1 MNEFIEHAKKIKKI
15 IDAMESP
22 LVIHHYDADGI
33 ASGSLV
39 YKSLAEEGKDVEVK
53 AIRTLTPGDV
63 EEVKD
68 REVIFVDLGS
78 GVEDVNKIKDVVI
91 IDHHQIQGVKKPMLN
106 PRMFGI
112 SGEKE
117 ASSSTTA
124 YAIFKK
130 HVDLALVGA
139 TGDMQIPF
147 VGWNREVL
155 MEGIEK
161 GVVKM
166 EFDITLYGRTSR
178 PLIQFLA
185 YSDEPFID
193 GISFNEEGAKAFL
206 ESLNIKL
213 KKEDR
218 WLSYSDLGGEE
229 KKRIISGLVEILIEN
244 NRGEE
249 AKSLVGEV
257 YSLLN
262 RDKKTPLHDPREFAT
277 LLNATGRHG
286 KPELGV
292 KICLGEKDALKE
304 GMKLLEKHRKM
315 IREGISF
322 AQTAISDEGSYLLI
336 DGRNTIPDGII
347 GIICGMVMKPY
358 YKKPIIGLSQTKKGT
373 IKISSRGNKSLIE
386 KGLNLGSVMKKAGSL
401 TGGVGGGHKIAAG
414 AEVEEEKL
422 HMFLDIAGKIIK
434 EQVG

>member
-1 MNEFIEHAKKIKKI
+1 MNHAKRIREI
-15 IDAMESP
+15 IDAMENP
-22 LVIHHYDADGI
+22 IVIHHYDADGI

-39 YKSLAEEGKDVEVK
+39 YKSLIEEGKDAEIK
-53 AIRTLTPGDV
+53 AMRTLTPNDV

-91 IDHHQIQGVKKPMLN
+91 IDHHQIQGVRKPMIN

-112 SGEKE
+112 SGERE
-117 ASSSTTA
+117 ASSATTA
-124 YAIFKK
+124 YAVFRK

-147 VGWNREVL
+147 IGWNKEVL
-155 MEGIEK
+155 KEGIRN
-161 GVVKM
+161 GLVKM

-193 GISFNEEGAKAFL
+193 GISFNEEGVKTFL
-206 ESLNIKL
+206 DSLNIEL
-213 KKEDR
+213 KRNEK
-218 WLSYSDLGGEE
+218 WLTYSDLEVEE
-229 KKRIISGLVEILIEN
+229 KKRIISGLIEILIEN
-244 NRGEE
+244 NRGDE
-249 AKSLVGEV
+249 AKNIVGEV

-262 RDKKTPLHDPREFAT
+262 RKKRTPLYDPREFAT

-292 KICLGEKDALKE
+292 RICLGEENALKE
-304 GMKLLEKHRKM
+304 GTKLLEKHRKM
-315 IREGISF
+315 IREGILF
-322 AQTAISDEGSYLLI
+322 AQSVISDEGSYLLI
-336 DGRNTIPDGII
+336 DGRNAISDGII

-358 YKKPIIGLSQTKKGT
+358 YKKPIIGLSKTNKGT
-373 IKISSRGNKSLIE
+373 IKISSRGNKFLIE
-386 KGLNLGSVMKKAGSL
+386 KGLNLGKVMKRAGA
-401 TGGVGGGHKIAAG
+401 TVGGVGGGHKIAAG
-414 AEVEEEKL
+414 AEIEEDKL
-422 HMFLDIAGKIIK
+422 HIFLDVAGKIIK